1 MDAGRGEQSLLS
13 AALAG
18 DGRAFSALVRPHL
31 PVLYRI
37 AARACGDSA
46 LAEDAV
52 QETLTL
58 AFRRLGRY
66 RPEASFRGF
75 LAAIAAKRART
86 LLRGER
92 RRRMREEASSVS
104 AALADPEQHALA
116 GDTERLLRDALR
128 QMPNRRRTAALL
140 RLDAGLD
147 YDEIADAMG
156 SRPDAVRA
164 LVHLALVDLRAALDL
179 EARLDLGA
187 WVGLQENT

>member
-1 MDAGRGEQSLLS
+1 
-13 AALAG
+13 
-18 DGRAFSALVRPHL
+18 
-31 PVLYRI
+31 
-37 AARACGDSA
+37 
-46 LAEDAV
+46 
-52 QETLTL
+52 
-58 AFRRLGRY
+58 Y

-156 SRPDAVRA
+156 SRPGAVRA